1 MLVYSS
7 QKPGVMAVRVRRS
20 NRSAAKPTSSA
31 SSRLAVSSK
40 GSPSTSH
47 VPAGISSSH
56 RSTAGRYW
64 RHSTTVRASV
74 TATTATAPGWRTMS
88 RSKGTPSG
96 SRNVARCTRMNQ
108 PWWTVSSPVGVKTG
122 SSVPGASP
130 ASADGTDVDQ
140 MGVPTLRPGQGGA
153 DQPLEQRVGLIGA
166 ALELGMGLGAHP
178 VRVTRQLDELD
189 EATVGRDT
197 RANQPGFFEALAVA
211 GVHFVAVAVPLG
223 HDHVA
228 IGPGHLRVG
237 QEPGIVRAEA
247 HGPAL
252 VGHVDLIVHQVDH
265 RVAGGGLELARVGS
279 LQPGQ

>member
-108 PWWTVSSPVGVKTG
+108 PRWTVSSPRGVKTG
-122 SSVPGASP
+122 RSVPGASP

-140 MGVPTLRPGQGGA
+140 VRVPALGPGQSGA
-153 DQPLEQRVGLIGA
+153 DQLPEQRVGLVGA
-166 ALELGMGLGAHP
+166 ALELGMGLGP
-178 VRVTRQLDELD
+178 DPERVARQLDELD
-189 EATVGRDT
+189 QPAVGRDAGT
-197 RANQPGFFEALAVA
+197 DQTGCFEMPAVA
-211 GVHFVAVAVPLG
+211 GIHLVAVAVALG
-223 HDHVA
+223 HHYVA
-228 IGPGHLRVG
+228 VGPGHLGRRRQPRVIG
-237 QEPGIVRAEA
+237 TEP
-247 HGPAL
+247 
-252 VGHVDLIVHQVDH
+252 
-265 RVAGGGLELARVGS
+265 
-279 LQPGQ
+279 